1 MIMKGGC
8 NIKEATYTLIIL
20 VAFVMGLIVGA
31 VWLAATHQLRSQ
43 QQWGVV
49 NTSIG
54 VLYLAD
60 SPQLMAEGYKDKDSY
75 DFAGKGAV
83 GMLFPIYTL
92 KPTHVCF
99 TMKDVKLPLVLII
112 AQRTDAKSNKFIVHY
127 KTFMQLNSS
136 DFCLNDMYFTFKYDV
151 IAIELNPDI
160 ARDIERGS
168 IITVYSSLP

>member
-1 MIMKGGC
+1 VKHMIMEGGRS
-8 NIKEATYTLIIL
+8 IKEATYTLIIL
-20 VAFVMGLIVGA
+20 VVFVMGLIV
-31 VWLAATHQLRSQ
+31 LAYTLQLRPQ
-43 QQWGVV
+43 QQWRVV

-60 SPQLMAEGYKDKDSY
+60 SPQLMAEGYKNKDSY

-99 TMKDVKLPLVLII
+99 TMRDVKLPLVLVI
-112 AQRTDAKSNKFIVHY
+112 AQRTGAKSKDFVVHY
-127 KTFMQLNSS
+127 KVFMQPNTS
-136 DFCLNDMYFTFKYDV
+136 DFCLSDMHFTFTYDV
-151 IAIELNPDI
+151 IAIELSPDA
-160 ARDIERGS
+160 ARSVARGS

>member
-1 MIMKGGC
+1 MIKGGC

-31 VWLAATHQLRSQ
+31 AWLAATHQLRHQ
-43 QQWGVV
+43 QQWGAV

-54 VLYLAD
+54 VLYLAG
-60 SPQLMAEGYKDKDSY
+60 SPQLMAEGYKNKDSY

-99 TMKDVKLPLVLII
+99 TMRDVKLPLVLLI
-112 AQRTDAKSNKFIVHY
+112 AQRAGAESKDFVVHY
-127 KTFMQLNSS
+127 KVFMQPNSS
-136 DFCLNDMYFTFKYDV
+136 EFCLSDMHFTFTYDV
-151 IAIELNPDI
+151 IAIELNPDA
-160 ARDIERGS
+160 ARGVKRGD
-168 IITVYSSLP
+168 IITVYSTLP